1 MPLIELPTELLN
13 EICGYLNEYQLLCAI
28 RLTCKALFLASPR
41 DFTDRYCKSIHL
53 LLSTESLH
61 QLGFIAADDYR
72 RTLVN
77 ELCLVT
83 TDLEGYGELAYCDFC
98 RSPFRHINPS
108 QRSQRT
114 VTEDDIHER
123 HTAYQTI
130 ISDRDT
136 VIETDFLEKTLVKS
150 MTRFVN
156 LTAVGLRDMTM
167 HELFRP
173 KLARK
178 SQCLGIRKFSD
189 ALPCDL
195 IMVPPVSRL
204 RTDVSPLSKN
214 RGLVFSHILNA
225 LTQCD
230 GLKIQ
235 KLSTSRVGLTPEH
248 LVMTESQYAG
258 LTPHL
263 RSLTHIQLRLL
274 GVRLH
279 SEGARSQFETLLSF
293 LVAVAPELR
302 VLDFSQAAQEQ
313 STKSLRMNTEVFSQQ
328 FSCISFLKLEML
340 HLYDFDITTNALI
353 AFVRTAMPTL
363 KTLTLRS
370 VSLNDEMPSIPQDEN
385 LISKD
390 IIWSAESKE
399 AIQGLWQQ
407 VFDFFRDQL
416 GLRYLKMECLKY
428 RHHEIQM
435 KDPST
440 RRAHMSRMACFG
452 KGLSPLGTPRAPRA
466 PLPALNGASDD
477 DLESQISFRA
487 WIDQLQIIPESWH
500 DTHGERISNGIEL

>member
-13 EICGYLNEYQLLCAI
+13 EICGYLNEYQPLCAI

-53 LLSTESLH
+53 LLSTESLR
-61 QLGFIAADDYR
+61 QLEFIAADDYR
-72 RTLVN
+72 RTKVN

-83 TDLEGYGELAYCDFC
+83 TDLEGYGELAHCKFC
-98 RSPFRHINPS
+98 GSPFRYFISS

-114 VTEDDIHER
+114 VIEDDTHER
-123 HTAYQTI
+123 HTAYQAI

-136 VIETDFLEKTLVKS
+136 VIKTDILEKALVKC
-150 MTRFVN
+150 MTRFVS
-156 LTAVGLRDMTM
+156 LTAVGLRAMAM

-189 ALPCDL
+189 TLPCDIL
-195 IMVPPVSRL
+195 MIPPVSRL
-204 RTDVSPLSKN
+204 RTDVSPLIKN

-225 LTQCD
+225 LAQCD

-235 KLSTSRVGLTPEH
+235 KLSTFRVGLTPEH
-248 LVMTESQYAG
+248 LVITESQYAG

-263 RSLTHIQLRLL
+263 RNLKHIQLRLL

-279 SEGARSQFETLLSF
+279 SKEARSQFEILLGF
-293 LVAVAPELR
+293 LVTVAPELR

-313 STKSLRMNTEVFSQQ
+313 STQSLRMNSEVFSQQ
-328 FSCISFLKLEML
+328 FSCISFSRLEKL
-340 HLYDFDITTNALI
+340 HLYDFDITTSALI
-353 AFVRTAMPTL
+353 AFIRAAIPTL
-363 KTLTLRS
+363 KTLTLSS
-370 VSLNDEMPSIPQDEN
+370 VSLNDEIPSVPQDEN

-399 AIQGLWQQ
+399 AIIGLWQQ

-416 GLRYLKMECLKY
+416 GLEYLKMESLKY

-435 KDPST
+435 KDPSA
-440 RRAHMSRMACFG
+440 RRVHMSKMACFG
-452 KGLSPLGTPRAPRA
+452 NGLLPLGARRAM
-466 PLPALNGASDD
+466 LPVLDGACDK
-477 DLESQISFRA
+477 DLKSKVSFRA
-487 WIDQLQIIPESWH
+487 WIDQLQIIPESWR
-500 DTHGERISNGIEL
+500 DTHGERITNGIEL